1 MVKTRLEELD
11 MGFFDLFKS
20 KPEPPADAPS
30 PVETLLVMN
39 YKHSKGFRGF
49 KRIRLTTYKDNV
61 AQRNIKKLLD
71 QEISEVTLT
80 VKVDNVTATEPYK
93 LVDVKANGL
102 HVGTHYSHGDTEYV
116 DLILAGSID
125 AVHLR
130 LEDAGDRYNST
141 LFVHIKEK

>member
-1 MVKTRLEELD
+1 
-11 MGFFDLFKS
+11 MGFFDIFKAP
-20 KPEPPADAPS
+20 KEPTPGAAP

-49 KRIRLTTYKDNV
+49 KRIRLATYKDNV

-80 VKVDNVTATEPYK
+80 VKVDHINFTEPSRFM
-93 LVDVKANGL
+93 DVIADGL
-102 HVGTHYSHGDTEYV
+102 HIGTDYPYDDDPYIDMV
-116 DLILAGSID
+116 LAGSID

>member
-30 PVETLLVMN
+30 PIETLLVMN
-39 YKHSKGFRGF
+39 YKHSKGFKGF
-49 KRIRLTTYKDNV
+49 KRIRLATYKDNV

-71 QEISEVTLT
+71 QEISDVTLT
-80 VKVDNVTATEPYK
+80 VKVDHINFTEPSRFM
-93 LVDVKANGL
+93 DVMADGL
-102 HVGTHYSHGDTEYV
+102 HIGTDYPYDDDPYIDMVLS
-116 DLILAGSID
+116 GSID

>member
-1 MVKTRLEELD
+1 
-11 MGFFDLFKS
+11 MGFFDIFKAP
-20 KPEPPADAPS
+20 KEPTPAAAP

-39 YKHSKGFRGF
+39 YKHSKGFKGF
-49 KRIRLTTYKDNV
+49 KRIRLVTYGDDD
-61 AQRNIKKLLD
+61 AQRNIKRLLD
-71 QEISEVTLT
+71 QEISDVTLT
-80 VKVDNVTATEPYK
+80 VKVDNVTATEPYN

-125 AVHLR
+125 KVHLK